1 MQIRRSITIQA
12 PADRVWTILGP
23 NYLRVQDWASSVNIS
38 RNRDAGRAPKGAPAS
53 GRVCETSIG
62 PVQETILRYDET
74 GRELAYAAQ
83 AEKMPFFVRQMVN
96 NWKISAAGPDQC
108 RVEMWLEVELSFPF
122 NLLMGW
128 MMRMQLNTVLTEAVD
143 ELKHFAE
150 TGRPHPRKEKAAA
163 AFSAKQAAHA

>member
-23 NYLRVQDWASSVNIS
+23 NYLRVQDWASSVNVS

-62 PVQETILRYDET
+62 PVQETMVRYDEAD
-74 GRELAYAAQ
+74 REMAYSAQ
-83 AEKMPFFVRQMVN
+83 AEKMPFFVQHMIN
-96 NWKISAAGPDQC
+96 NWKVSAMGPGQC
-108 RVEMWLEVELSFPF
+108 RVDMWLEVQLSFPF

-128 MMRMQLNTVLTEAVD
+128 MMRMQIGKLLTESVE

-150 TGRPHPRKEKAAA
+150 TGRPHPRKERAAA